1 MTSIKVS
8 TVLLTKNSEAS
19 LPRYLASMTEVEDIV
34 ALDGGSTDGTLK
46 LLGGHP
52 NVRVFPQNP
61 DFLESGRIV
70 DFASMRNFGY
80 GLCKYPWIL
89 CVDSDE
95 AASPKLLAE
104 VREIVE
110 HGEPAVYYARRL
122 FTVGGKPVV
131 TLSVSAS
138 DQIRLFHRAVAP
150 GCVRPVHER
159 VIVLPGAK
167 KGLLSE
173 TITVPLPTGA
183 ASRPKYDRYL
193 AIEAANNAGISWR
206 KWLRWLLL
214 RNIWST
220 FRRCLTI
227 VAVRLIPKRGPR
239 YPLDLEYEQLRYV
252 WLLTWRTCPLI
263 GASRTRVERRTQ
275 PPPPLP

>member
-1 MTSIKVS
+1 MTPIAVS

-19 LPRYLASMTEVEDIV
+19 LPKYLASMTEVDDIV

-46 LLGGHP
+46 LLEGRP
-52 NVRVFPQNP
+52 NVRVFPQHP
-61 DFLESGRIV
+61 DFLENGRIV
-70 DFASMRNFGY
+70 DFASMRNYGY
-80 GLCKYPWIL
+80 GLCTHPWIL

-95 AASPKLLAE
+95 AASPQLLAE
-104 VREIVE
+104 VRAIVE
-110 HGEPAVYYARRL
+110 RGEPGVYYARRL

-131 TLSVSAS
+131 NLTASAS

-167 KGLLSE
+167 KGMLKE
-173 TITVPLPTGA
+173 TITVPLPTAA

-193 AIEAANNAGISWR
+193 AIEVAKNGGISWGR
-206 KWLRWLLL
+206 WFRWLLL
-214 RNIWST
+214 RNLWST
-220 FRRCLTI
+220 VRRCAVI
-227 VAVRLIPKRGPR
+227 VLVRLLPKRGPR
-239 YPLDLEYEQLRYV
+239 YPLELEYEQLRYV

-263 GASRTRVERRTQ
+263 GPREPSTRRTQ